1 MLCLSVGP
9 TLLSRTTTSSSKS
22 SQVGSWQWVDRYSSS
37 FVADMAY
44 TDDPDSSDEDDEF
57 DSDYEEEG
65 PRIPLNPLITQLLSR
80 LSTNKLIDE
89 EEEEDDELDGVL
101 MEDVEI
107 VPMLDFADYTIMDD
121 VDCTELPPS
130 PEPQD

>member
-1 MLCLSVGP
+1 
-9 TLLSRTTTSSSKS
+9 
-22 SQVGSWQWVDRYSSS
+22 
-37 FVADMAY
+37 MAY
-44 TDDPDSSDEDDEF
+44 TDDPDSSEEDDEF

-65 PRIPLNPLITQLLSR
+65 PRIPLNPIITQLLSR

-107 VPMLDFADYTIMDD
+107 VPMLDFADHTIMDD
-121 VDCTELPPS
+121 VDCTELPLS
-130 PEPQD
+130 EPQD